1 MEKKFHLKDRTVC
14 KSCYNKNRGKNKNKT
29 TIEKEIHTSP
39 QQLKIKNY
47 NNKNT
52 NTIVSTY
59 ENHANVVI
67 GPRNVG

>member
-1 MEKKFHLKDRTVC
+1 MKDRTVC
-14 KSCYNKNRGKNKNKT
+14 KSCYNKNRRKNNDN
-29 TIEKEIHTSP
+29 TIIENEIYY
-39 QQLKIKNY
+39 N

-67 GPRNVG
+67 GPRDNGKIFTCSKYLKK